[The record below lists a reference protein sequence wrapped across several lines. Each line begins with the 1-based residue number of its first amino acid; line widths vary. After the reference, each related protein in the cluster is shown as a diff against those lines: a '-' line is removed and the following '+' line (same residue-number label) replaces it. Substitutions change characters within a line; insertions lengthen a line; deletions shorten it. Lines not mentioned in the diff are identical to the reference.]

1 MGVDFDL
8 FSSLEDA
15 LNGVNQWQ
23 FCNYDDSSVGMFRD
37 CGPLYAIGGDF
48 TAFTKGRAAAF
59 YIYHGNVQPATPS
72 PITTDISTLAFDYT
86 SIEDFNGQGTAIG
99 WIQYASCMEGRPIGY
114 PDGYTQDELIDIAK
128 YAITVKVLP
137 STDIPGQSETPDVA
151 LMADL
156 CSNPIY
162 ALNNGYE
169 MSFTVNESLHL
180 VAGADTNN
188 WIGTT
193 VAKQGLSSTPPNQ
206 IKLRNLCLTPELL
219 RSHRVYQ
226 GFKLRITGTYCGF
239 EAG

>member
-162 ALNNGYE
+162 ALNNG
-169 MSFTVNESLHL
+169 
-180 VAGADTNN
+180 
-188 WIGTT
+188 
-193 VAKQGLSSTPPNQ
+193 Q
-206 IKLRNLCLTPELL
+206 IKICHCCKARITEYTPEPGQRNLWLTPELL